1 MKEAVITSI
10 TKTDMRRAFIDP
22 TNIKPGDNKNK
33 QQQKFKD
40 VTIHSQGRKVTA
52 ETLP

>member
-10 TKTDMRRAFIDP
+10 TKTDMRRAFIEP
-22 TNIKPGDNKNK
+22 INIKPGDSKNK
-33 QQQKFKD
+33 QQKFKD